1 MSSEMHSRKRCQ
13 SRIGR
18 VVSVLVTMLAVTAC
32 KGGEKECRQW
42 RLQVEVPM
50 GTEVTTSTRA
60 TPDRSTLEQAQWTT
74 LTAPGQEPVIPMPGA
89 EQFPEVV
96 YTIAS
101 PDGVVSFDK
110 PQVLT
115 VIVADGCD

>member
-1 MSSEMHSRKRCQ
+1 MSAEIRAL
-13 SRIGR
+13 
-18 VVSVLVTMLAVTAC
+18 SVLVIMLAASGC
-32 KGGEKECRQW
+32 KAEKECRQW

-50 GTEVTTSTRA
+50 GAEVTTSTRA

-74 LTAPGQEPVIPMPGA
+74 IAGPGQSPTTQPWA
-89 EQFPEVV
+89 EQFPEVG
-96 YTIAS
+96 YTVAS
-101 PDGVVSFDK
+101 PDGVVASDK